1 MEFYFNSIQVF
12 NLSPE
17 INYCSLWP
25 LKTSDIYMKD
35 RITQFLTNE
44 GISPAEF
51 ADKIGVQRSSVS
63 HVLNGR
69 NYPSASFIQKMLAT
83 YKNLNPRWL
92 LLGEGS
98 VSDTKSV
105 LVKEPTLFQPSSE
118 PETPKVATE
127 TRKTIEQP
135 VNSVPNQLSDNNS
148 NKHSTASDSN
158 QLAELNLDQSVT
170 DLLIASIDNKEVER
184 IVFFYK
190 DKTFI
195 SYTPSK

>member
-1 MEFYFNSIQVF
+1 MILKLITNGINIFYTFVMSKIT
-12 NLSPE
+12 
-17 INYCSLWP
+17 YG
-25 LKTSDIYMKD
+25 MKD

-69 NYPSASFIQKMLAT
+69 NYPSASFIQKMLAS

-92 LLGEGS
+92 LLGEGAAS
-98 VSDTKSV
+98 GTKSV
-105 LVKEPTLFQPSSE
+105 LVNEPTLFQASSE
-118 PETPKVATE
+118 SETPKVAME
-127 TRKTIEQP
+127 ARKTIEQT
-135 VNSVPNQLSDNNS
+135 VNRIPNQLSDNIS
-148 NKHSTASDSN
+148 NKPSTASDSN
-158 QLAELNLDQSVT
+158 QLAELNLDQSMT
-170 DLLIASIDNKEVER
+170 DLLNASIDNKEVER

-190 DKTFI
+190 DKTFT